1 MDITQLREKIDNIDD
16 QLVSLFTQRME
27 ITRDI
32 AAY

>member
-1 MDITQLREKIDNIDD
+1 MDITQLREKIDNIDH

-32 AAY
+32 AA